1 LFDLRYHI
9 ASLVA
14 VFLSLGLGI
23 IVGVT
28 MVGDEALV
36 KEQKVLIDRLE
47 EDFRIL
53 REKNLMVQKQIDE
66 YKWTIGW
73 LNGFSENTVPLL
85 IRECLTDYR
94 LVIIET
100 GGYSV
105 PPGLLANL
113 EEAGAEV
120 LLISAGDGIQGDPLV
135 NLSSG
140 KTAINF
146 MNLAGYNMMV
156 PGNHEFDFGYLNLLE
171 LEALAKF
178 PIIAANILDKTSG
191 QPVFDENI
199 IFDTSIGKI
208 GVFGL
213 TTPETLTKANPNNVA
228 SLTFPEGE
236 AMYKIAQEQVDIL
249 KEAGVEYIVG
259 VFHLGID
266 EGSEP
271 NRSSDVIAKV
281 DGIDIVIDGH
291 SHSII
296 EGEKYGDTILV
307 SAGTKL
313 SSAGIIIL
321 DGNRVKTDLISV
333 EEYNLVDEAV
343 NTYINKVNDDIDL
356 ELSETFA
363 KTQVF
368 LDGNRDPGVRTQETN
383 LGDFS
388 ADAILW
394 AANEAVG
401 GGIDAAITN
410 GGGIRASIEIGDVT
424 MKDMKT
430 VFPFGNTIATVKVK
444 GAQLIEILEAS
455 TYSTPTA
462 VGGFPQVA
470 GIEFTINTGVP
481 YVNGEQFPDSTYYGP
496 ANPGTR
502 ISNVK
507 IGGED
512 IDLDKTYTIATNDFL
527 AAGGDT
533 YYLFKKL
540 ESHNTYVALEDALVS
555 YTEKVLDGVISKE
568 QYGKPAGRITIID
581 EVVVEE
587 VEEVEKVEETEEAE
601 EVEIDEIEE
610 ETAEDIEE
618 TTDEVTYKVVEG
630 DNLWKIAK
638 KQLGSGS
645 RYVEIYELNKDQIKN
660 PNMIYIDQ
668 VLVIPAK

>member
-1 LFDLRYHI
+1 MKKVSYDLKGKAKKI
-9 ASLVA
+9 FSLLLVLA
-14 VFLSLGLGI
+14 MALSLAGTPVFAAEDTDATPIPELSLELG
-23 IVGVT
+23 
-28 MVGDEALV
+28 D
-36 KEQKVLIDRLE
+36 
-47 EDFRIL
+47 
-53 REKNLMVQKQIDE
+53 
-66 YKWTIGW
+66 
-73 LNGFSENTVPLL
+73 
-85 IRECLTDYR
+85 LTGT
-94 LVIIET
+94 LVIIHT
-100 GGYSV
+100 NDTHGADVAV
-105 PPGLLANL
+105 PGNSLGTAGIARLVRDY

-496 ANPGTR
+496 ANPGAR

-668 VLVIPAK
+668 ELVIPAK

>member
-1 LFDLRYHI
+1 MKKVSYDLKGKAKKI
-9 ASLVA
+9 FSLLLVLA
-14 VFLSLGLGI
+14 MALSLAGTPVFAAEDTDATPIPELSLELG
-23 IVGVT
+23 
-28 MVGDEALV
+28 D
-36 KEQKVLIDRLE
+36 
-47 EDFRIL
+47 
-53 REKNLMVQKQIDE
+53 
-66 YKWTIGW
+66 
-73 LNGFSENTVPLL
+73 
-85 IRECLTDYR
+85 LTGT
-94 LVIIET
+94 LVIIHT
-100 GGYSV
+100 NDTHGADVAV
-105 PPGLLANL
+105 PGNSLGTAGIARLVRDY

-668 VLVIPAK
+668 ELVIPAK

>member
-1 LFDLRYHI
+1 MKKVSYDLKGKAKKI
-9 ASLVA
+9 FSLLLVLA
-14 VFLSLGLGI
+14 MALSLAGTPVFAAEDTDATPIPELSLELG
-23 IVGVT
+23 
-28 MVGDEALV
+28 D
-36 KEQKVLIDRLE
+36 
-47 EDFRIL
+47 
-53 REKNLMVQKQIDE
+53 
-66 YKWTIGW
+66 
-73 LNGFSENTVPLL
+73 
-85 IRECLTDYR
+85 LTGT
-94 LVIIET
+94 LVIIHT
-100 GGYSV
+100 NDTHGADVAV
-105 PPGLLANL
+105 PGNSLGTAGIARLVRDY

>member
-1 LFDLRYHI
+1 MKKVSYDLKGKAKKI
-9 ASLVA
+9 FSLLLVLVMA
-14 VFLSLGLGI
+14 LSLAGTPVFAAEDTDATPIPELSLELG
-23 IVGVT
+23 
-28 MVGDEALV
+28 D
-36 KEQKVLIDRLE
+36 
-47 EDFRIL
+47 
-53 REKNLMVQKQIDE
+53 
-66 YKWTIGW
+66 
-73 LNGFSENTVPLL
+73 
-85 IRECLTDYR
+85 LTGT
-94 LVIIET
+94 LVIIHT
-100 GGYSV
+100 NDTHGADVAV
-105 PPGLLANL
+105 PGNSLGTAGIARLVRDY

-668 VLVIPAK
+668 ELVIPAK